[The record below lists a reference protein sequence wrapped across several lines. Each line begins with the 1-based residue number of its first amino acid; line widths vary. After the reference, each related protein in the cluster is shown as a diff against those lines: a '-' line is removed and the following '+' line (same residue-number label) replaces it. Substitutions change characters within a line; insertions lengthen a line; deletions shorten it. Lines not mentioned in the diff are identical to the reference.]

1 MNTAGDELSKPW
13 LKNYPAGVPQ
23 QIDISRY
30 NSLLDLFS
38 ESFARFSQRK
48 AYQYFGKSLTF
59 GELDLASEDFAAYLQ
74 SLGFER
80 GARVAIM
87 LPNVLQYPLA
97 MLGILRAGFVVVN
110 INPLY
115 TARELEYQLRDS
127 GASALIILEN
137 FAHVYQSIKA
147 QVQIKEVIVTSIGE
161 QIGIKGMVIDFV
173 LRHIK
178 KVVPAWHLEGSIA
191 FKTALHIGAKQQ
203 LQAVQILPTDI
214 AFLQYTGGT
223 TGVSKGA
230 VLSHQNILANV
241 MQVDVW
247 LEPALTLKTPA
258 GAKVGKGDQLV
269 FLCAL
274 PLYHIFALTACA
286 LVGIQRGALNILV
299 PNPKDIPSFIQL
311 LAKNPSIH
319 LFPAVNTLL
328 AALLRHPNFV
338 KLKFPNLLVTIGG
351 GMAVQKTIADQWQ
364 RLTGVPVAEG
374 YGLSETAPV
383 VCVNTPLI
391 NEFTGHIGLPLP
403 STEVKIIGE
412 DELPVAVGEAGEICI
427 RGPQVMTGYW
437 NRPKDTRD
445 VMTADGFFKSG
456 DIGTMNADGYV
467 KIIDRKKDMIIVSG
481 FKVYPNEIEELL
493 MQVDGVMECAVI
505 GVPDEE
511 TGEAVK
517 LFVVRDSTAKVTEN
531 LPVELKEN
539 LKGNL
544 KENLTE
550 ESIQNFCKTQLTNY
564 KRPKYIVFKES
575 LPKTNLGKILRR
587 ELRESI

>member
-1 MNTAGDELSKPW
+1 MNTAGAELKKPW

-38 ESFARFSQRK
+38 ESFTRFSQRK
-48 AYQYFGKSLTF
+48 AYQYFGQALTF
-59 GELDLASEDFAAYLQ
+59 SELDQASQDFAAYLQ
-74 SLGFER
+74 SLGLER

-87 LPNVLQYPLA
+87 LPNVLQYPIA

-115 TARELEYQLRDS
+115 TARELAYQLQDS

-137 FAHVYQSIKA
+137 FAHVYESIRTQMQLK
-147 QVQIKEVIVTSIGE
+147 QVIVTSIGE
-161 QIGIKGMVIDFV
+161 QIGIKGWAIDFV
-173 LRHIK
+173 LRHVK

-191 FKTALHIGAKQQ
+191 FKSALHIGAKKQ

-241 MQVDVW
+241 LQVDVW

-258 GAKVGKGDQLV
+258 GATVSKDDQLI

-299 PNPKDIPSFIQL
+299 PNPKDIAGFIQL

-319 LFPAVNTLL
+319 LFPVVNTLL
-328 AALLRHPNFV
+328 AALLRHPNFA
-338 KLKFPNLLVTIGG
+338 KLQFPNLLVTIGG
-351 GMAVQKTIADQWQ
+351 GMAVQKTVADLWQ
-364 RLTGVPVAEG
+364 QMTGVPVAEG

-403 STEVKIIGE
+403 STEIQIRGE
-412 DELPVAVGEAGEICI
+412 DGLPTALGEPGEICI

-437 NRPKDTRD
+437 NRPQDTREAL
-445 VMTADGFFKSG
+445 TTDGFFKSG
-456 DIGTMNADGYV
+456 DIGTMNEDGYV

-481 FKVYPNEIEELL
+481 FKVYPNEIEALL
-493 MQVDGVMECAVI
+493 MQLDGVMECAVI

-517 LFVVRDSTAKVTEN
+517 LFIVQDATVTPSEN
-531 LPVELKEN
+531 LSVEPR
-539 LKGNL
+539 GNL
-544 KENLTE
+544 TTE
-550 ESIQNFCKTQLTNY
+550 QIQNFCKAQLTNY

-587 ELRESI
+587 ELRE